1 MPSFLEIEVDVSYAI
16 NFIKGEDISGPPYT
30 SRAPDRVLET
40 NGGAR
45 WEILRISFLTFLRY
59 WQAIRKIAK
68 KLVCRRRFFRQY
80 FWSWI

>member
-45 WEILRISFLTFLRY
+45 
-59 WQAIRKIAK
+59 
-68 KLVCRRRFFRQY
+68 
-80 FWSWI
+80 